1 MERALDDDDDIWVEV
16 MVVVK
21 ADVVAAAIA
30 ATKSV
35 VYDGIMGTKF
45 NILKL
50 LVLLLGLLAI
60 VLPSGAHGSDVLW
73 KWIGATAVKTSVKYY
88 CNTSNLACRN
98 VVTKTQ
104 EWSCRVTS
112 SSHNGNRIQNPKS
125 KTNTTYL
132 LRYNTQHTRQLERG
146 DEEVRDK
153 IRMVAMEGLV

>member
-50 LVLLLGLLAI
+50 LLLLLGLLAI

-73 KWIGATAVKTSVKYY
+73 KWSD
-88 CNTSNLACRN
+88 R
-98 VVTKTQ
+98 
-104 EWSCRVTS
+104 
-112 SSHNGNRIQNPKS
+112 S
-125 KTNTTYL
+125 KDVSQIL
-132 LRYNTQHTRQLERG
+132 L
-146 DEEVRDK
+146 
-153 IRMVAMEGLV
+153 